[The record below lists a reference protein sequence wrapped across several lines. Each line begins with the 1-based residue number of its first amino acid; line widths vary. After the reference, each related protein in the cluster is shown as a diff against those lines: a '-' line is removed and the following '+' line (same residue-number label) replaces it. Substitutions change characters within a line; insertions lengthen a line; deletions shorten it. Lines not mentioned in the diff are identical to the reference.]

1 MLPKLKVKVYFYHLF
16 MLSIVM
22 LLCFYLVYRDMKR
35 IENNV
40 LNIYNKVG
48 EMEKINKKIL
58 PKINELLIAE
68 QLENEVCVNTPV
80 TETFVNNDVC
90 VVGHNLDNENKSSFQ
105 VDEQK
110 VDNFMETIVNL
121 NVEEKTVED
130 NEVTIETVETE
141 TSQNNIENNNE
152 EEDNDEEEDNEEEKN
167 NKDVDDVMNLVDS
180 LENEESEDLTL
191 LDEKD
196 LLEKTNTELKSFLK
210 SKNLPNVGNKK
221 KLVEAI
227 LNLNKN

>member
-80 TETFVNNDVC
+80 TESFVNNDVC
-90 VVGHNLDNENKSSFQ
+90 VVDNNLDNEKKSSYQ

-110 VDNFMETIVNL
+110 VDNIMETIVNL
-121 NVEEKTVED
+121 NVEEKTVENND
-130 NEVTIETVETE
+130 VTIETVETE
-141 TSQNNIENNNE
+141 TPQINVENN
-152 EEDNDEEEDNEEEKN
+152 DEQKDNEEEKN
-167 NKDVDDVMNLVDS
+167 DTDVDDVMNLVDS
-180 LENEESEDLTL
+180 LENEEVEDLTL

>member
-80 TETFVNNDVC
+80 TESFVNNDVC
-90 VVGHNLDNENKSSFQ
+90 VVDNNLDNEKKSSYQ
-105 VDEQK
+105 VDEQR
-110 VDNFMETIVNL
+110 VDNIMETIVNL
-121 NVEEKTVED
+121 NVEEKTVENND
-130 NEVTIETVETE
+130 VTIETVENE
-141 TSQNNIENNNE
+141 TPQINV
-152 EEDNDEEEDNEEEKN
+152 EDNDKQEDNEEQEHNEEEKN
-167 NKDVDDVMNLVDS
+167 DTDVDDVMNLVDS
-180 LENEESEDLTL
+180 LENEEVEDLTL

-221 KLVEAI
+221 TSRSYIKFE
-227 LNLNKN
+227 

>member
-22 LLCFYLVYRDMKR
+22 LMCFYLVYRDMKR

-80 TETFVNNDVC
+80 TESFVNNDVC
-90 VVGHNLDNENKSSFQ
+90 VVDNNLDNEKKSSYQ

-110 VDNFMETIVNL
+110 VDNIMETIVNL
-121 NVEEKTVED
+121 NVEEKTVENND
-130 NEVTIETVETE
+130 VTIETVETE
-141 TSQNNIENNNE
+141 TPQINVENN
-152 EEDNDEEEDNEEEKN
+152 DEQKDNEEEKN
-167 NKDVDDVMNLVDS
+167 DTDVDDVMNLVDS
-180 LENEESEDLTL
+180 LENEEVEDLTL